1 MKEFI
6 KKWILVF
13 GLVSISATVIPAIVN
28 RSWGAFVFMLQ
39 LLLVLFI
46 FCLLQA
52 LTGKLP
58 LKALLYKYLVD
69 LSMALIIVLL
79 FGRIWKWYEPAY
91 AWMMPAM
98 IIPVFIVG
106 YFLDLIKVKKD
117 VDFINRQIVLRRE
130 RKTD

>member
-1 MKEFI
+1 MKELI

-28 RSWGAFVFMLQ
+28 RSWDALIFMLQ
-39 LLLVLFI
+39 LLFALLL
-46 FCLLQA
+46 FCLLQL

-69 LSMALIIVLL
+69 LSMALLIVLF
-79 FGRIWKWYEPAY
+79 FGRIWKWYEPTY
-91 AWMMPAM
+91 VWMMPAM

-106 YFLDLIKVKKD
+106 YFLDLVKIKKD
-117 VDFINRQIVLRRE
+117 VNFINRQIALRH
-130 RKTD
+130 KKKPD